1 MSMDMRIPIGQVQGR
16 QHTENVPVSRRQY
29 VRRRGYPMTR
39 KLTVQE
45 LLFYVYF
52 ALMLVLKGTGFTD
65 GPVYRAAI
73 LASVVLV
80 YLRIALGGDDRR
92 QYMMVIALTALMCI
106 VYWRTRNESVL
117 FVIPALLCVE
127 GIPMRDLFR
136 FGGIFWGISFV
147 FQAVTQLLNLRTR
160 DFVIHHKFG
169 LGYAFRWALGY
180 SHPNVL
186 MVAYTALIMYLF
198 WYCRGG
204 RHLRRWILTSF
215 FFALFFFLY
224 SFSITGIL
232 YYSSFILILGA
243 AEIHRRSGLGSGA
256 VLRAAAELL
265 LPLCVLFSLVVP
277 VVTYPGKIYQV
288 LNKLMTT
295 RPLLTHYFLTH
306 YGLNLFGLR
315 TDGIGRNLTL
325 DCSYANLLIY
335 SGSVLFAVLI
345 GAYCVTI
352 VRTCRM
358 MPSYERSL
366 RLSILLSTAVGMTS
380 EPFGFNTAYKNTA
393 LFLVGEMLYEVTRG
407 RGEHA
412 VQAEGAVHQESGISV
427 AWSASENIT
436 PRKKSS
442 GSISRLSRQ
451 HNVPDLPAAAEKAAG
466 SCARLFKRAGRLGLA
481 LGAVGAAVGIL
492 LAASLMRLP
501 SHWYA
506 FRSSID
512 IEGEEEP
519 LFLTAQ
525 QAQSLRENTDVR
537 VMEYKDEE
545 TPMQEL
551 ISPGGTFADIMKANE
566 VSGQDKTGK
575 GQESGTAA
583 EEGNAR
589 LKEKG
594 AEEEASA
601 GVLQAPNL
609 NRIECLRILCSA
621 GLAGVL
627 AGNAMTVLAGKLR
640 KLQ

>member
-1 MSMDMRIPIGQVQGR
+1 
-16 QHTENVPVSRRQY
+16 
-29 VRRRGYPMTR
+29 MTR
-39 KLTVQE
+39 RMTAQE
-45 LLFYVYF
+45 LLFYLYF

-65 GPVYRAAI
+65 GPAYRAAI
-73 LASVVLV
+73 LISVALV
-80 YLRIALGGDDRR
+80 YLRIALGRYSLR
-92 QYMMVIALTALMCI
+92 QYMMAGVLTALMCI

-127 GIPMRDLFR
+127 GIPMQDLFR
-136 FGGIFWGISFV
+136 FGGIFWGLSFV
-147 FQAVTQLLNLRTR
+147 FQAATQLLNLRTR

-198 WYCRGG
+198 WYCKEG

-232 YYSSFILILGA
+232 YYSSFVLILGA
-243 AEIHRRSGLGSGA
+243 AEIHRRSGLGSGG
-256 VLRAAAELL
+256 VLRTAAVLL

-345 GAYCVTI
+345 GAYCATI

-358 MPSYERSL
+358 KPSYERSL
-366 RLSILLSTAVGMTS
+366 RLAILLSTAVGMTS

-393 LFLVGEMLYEVTRG
+393 LFLVGETLYAVTRG
-407 RGEHA
+407 RREHA
-412 VQAEGAVHQESGISV
+412 VQAERAACQRAGIS
-427 AWSASENIT
+427 ADQSAYENKT
-436 PRKKSS
+436 LREKSS
-442 GSISRLSRQ
+442 GSISWLSRQ
-451 HNVPDLPAAAEKAAG
+451 HCVPDLPAAAERAAG
-466 SCARLFKRAGRLGLA
+466 RCAQLFKRAHRLGPA
-481 LGAVGAAVGIL
+481 CGAAGAVIGIL
-492 LAASLMRLP
+492 LAASLVRLP

-506 FRSSID
+506 LRSSID
-512 IEGEEEP
+512 IEGEAEP
-519 LFLTAQ
+519 LFLTSQ
-525 QAQSLRENTDVR
+525 QAQSLREDPDVR

-551 ISPGGTFADIMKANE
+551 ISPGGTFADI
-566 VSGQDKTGK
+566 
-575 GQESGTAA
+575 
-583 EEGNAR
+583 
-589 LKEKG
+589 LKSN
-594 AEEEASA
+594 EASGKDNTA
-601 GVLQAPNL
+601 GVQETGAATGESNADLKKQDSAKDPSPGILQAPNL
-609 NRIECLRILCSA
+609 NRIECLRMLCSA
-621 GLAGVL
+621 GLAGAL
-627 AGNAMTVLAGKLR
+627 AGSALTVLAGRRMKL
-640 KLQ
+640 